1 MLWGRINDHISYIC
15 WILQQFMNIELDIS
29 RWEGRKQSP
38 VHVRSWSSEYDMI
51 KAFIVGKY
59 DEVDFRYG
67 WLNYK
72 ANHGDPTKVLD
83 TNWMWVIQWS
93 KDSSSKSVTSL
104 TGSWIA
110 TENRLKMWCS
120 QIGTFVPSKRS
131 LQSVKYQFSVSYYY
145 TYNGRSLF
153 KCSDVFVIRSK
164 EVTIIIC
171 ESVSKYW
178 WVHIY

>member
-15 WILQQFMNIELDIS
+15 WILQQFMNIELEIS

-110 TENRLKMWCS
+110 TENSWQFDAVKLALSCRVRGGSTLSNISFPYLAITLTMGEAFL
-120 QIGTFVPSKRS
+120 IVPMCLWSE
-131 LQSVKYQFSVSYYY
+131 VKK
-145 TYNGRSLF
+145 LL
-153 KCSDVFVIRSK
+153 
-164 EVTIIIC
+164 
-171 ESVSKYW
+171 
-178 WVHIY
+178 